1 MNRCIWYVSK
11 YVSPPSDA
19 RAGGRG
25 YILMRELAKRGHDC
39 VIITSD
45 SNHLANVPTLNAPY
59 AFQKIDGLTLCWVKT
74 LKYSSAKSLRRIL
87 SWLHFEWRLLWFPKR
102 RVASPDAVV
111 VSSLSLLTI
120 LNGFWLRRKYGC
132 RLIFEVRDIWPLTIT
147 EEGGFSRSNPL
158 VKGLAFI
165 ERLGYRYADEIVGTM
180 PNLQEHVRHV
190 LGYERKTWC
199 IPMGIDPDA
208 MVDPIGVPQEY
219 KDLYFKKDKFTVA
232 HVGSIGISNA
242 LDVLMKCAESLADC
256 ENIHFLLVGDGDL
269 KAEYQRQYGHLPNLT
284 FAPKIPKKMVQSLL
298 GECDLLYFSV
308 HPSEVWCYGQS
319 LNKVIDY
326 MLSGR
331 PVLAS
336 YDGFPSMINEA
347 GCGEFVP
354 AGDIDALK
362 KKIIEYSKMEAVSLA
377 EIGVRGRAWVLEHR
391 MYENLAGNYLEM
403 LFPAEV

>member
-1 MNRCIWYVSK
+1 MSRCIWYVSK

-19 RAGGRG
+19 SAGGRG
-25 YILMRELAKRGHDC
+25 YILMRELVKRGHDC

-45 SNHLANVPTLNAPY
+45 SNHLANVPTLNATY
-59 AFQKIDGLTLCWVKT
+59 EFQKIDGLTLCWVKT

-87 SWLHFEWRLLWFPKR
+87 SWLHFEWRLFWFPKR
-102 RVASPDAVV
+102 RVPPPDAVV

-120 LNGFWLRRKYGC
+120 LNGFRLRRKYGC

-158 VKGLAFI
+158 VNGLAFI
-165 ERLGYRYADEIVGTM
+165 ERLGYKYADEIVGTM

-208 MVDPIGVPQEY
+208 MADPLEVPQNY

-242 LDVLMKCAESLADC
+242 LDVLMRCAESLVDH

-284 FAPKIPKKMVQSLL
+284 FAPKIPKRMVQSLL
-298 GECDLLYFSV
+298 RECDLLYFSV
-308 HPSEVWCYGQS
+308 HTSEVWRYGQS
-319 LNKVIDY
+319 LNKVVDY
-326 MLSGR
+326 MISGR
-331 PVLAS
+331 PILAS
-336 YDGFPSMINEA
+336 YTGFPSMVNEA
-347 GCGEFVP
+347 ECGEYVA
-354 AGDIDALK
+354 AGDGGALK
-362 KKIIEYSKMEAVSLA
+362 EAIIHFSGMSAKQLREMGDK
-377 EIGVRGRAWVLEHR
+377 GKDWVLSNRLYGELAR
-391 MYENLAGNYLEM
+391 DYEQV
-403 LFPAEV
+403 LFN